1 MNSRRT
7 AKVAEVVREIASTTI
22 LFELRDPRIQ
32 NVTVTRTEVSSD
44 LRHAK
49 VYVSIMGDEKAQTLT
64 MHGLRSSKGYIQ
76 SKIADRVKTRYTP
89 LVTFILDEGIKKSL
103 EASRILNEVLAKD
116 KSASELETDENPS
129 NENSSDMDDSA
140 TGSQDES
147 HPSE

>member
-49 VYVSIMGDEKAQTLT
+49 IYVSVMGDEKAQTLT
-64 MHGLRSSKGYIQ
+64 MHGLRSSKGFIQ
-76 SKIADRVKTRYTP
+76 SKIAERVKTRYTP
-89 LVTFILDEGIKKSL
+89 LVTFILDEGIKNSL
-103 EASRILNEVLAKD
+103 EASRILNEVLPND
-116 KSASELETDENPS
+116 KSVSNSETDEDAS
-129 NENSSDMDDSA
+129 DQEDSS
-140 TGSQDES
+140 TGDQDLTHDES

>member
-49 VYVSIMGDEKAQTLT
+49 IYVSIMGDEKAQTLT
-64 MHGLRSSKGYIQ
+64 MHGLRSSKGFIQ

-103 EASRILNEVLAKD
+103 EASRILNEVLSKD
-116 KSASELETDENPS
+116 KSDSESETAKEPTDEN
-129 NENSSDMDDSA
+129 NEAAGDQDLTTDQ
-140 TGSQDES
+140 SQ
-147 HPSE
+147 PSE